1 VTLHDL
7 ITQAKPVSRSVE
19 ICLRGDL
26 HADLEDAT
34 RDLAAAI
41 DAKDQPATEAATA
54 RVTDVRRAMADSVVT
69 VRFEAMPRARWLA
82 LIAEHAPRDGN
93 TTDER
98 LGFNTDALYA
108 AAIRGSWVSP
118 EATPADLDLLL
129 ERVNDGQFSD
139 LADAAFSVNAR
150 SVFIPFGWR
159 GSKPT
164 PD

>member
-7 ITQAKPVSRSVE
+7 IAESKPVSRSVE
-19 ICLRGDL
+19 VCLRGDL

-41 DAKDQPATEAATA
+41 DAKDQPATDAATA
-54 RVTDVRRAMADSVVT
+54 RVADLRRAMADAVVA
-69 VRFEAMPRARWLA
+69 VRFEAMPRAAWLA
-82 LIAEHAPRDGN
+82 LIAEHDPREGN
-93 TTDER
+93 ATDER
-98 LGFNTDALYA
+98 VGFNTETLYD
-108 AAIRGSWVSP
+108 AAIRGSWAAP
-118 EATPADLDLLL
+118 DIDPADLDALLDRL
-129 ERVNDGQFSD
+129 NAQQYSD